1 MYGFILVCMSV
12 MLMAENYVGI
22 RVKNLDVVND
32 FVGLINFG
40 GVFIIFGSGK
50 LKFLIRFVNMFL

>member
-1 MYGFILVCMSV
+1 
-12 MLMAENYVGI
+12 MAENYVGI